1 LIEEAINGFEIGC
14 AVLGNDQIQ
23 VGSVDEIEIQSA
35 IFDFEGKYAM
45 KGANIYCPARIDGQT
60 FANAQALAKKAFRI
74 MGCTGMARV
83 DMFVT
88 EENEIVLNE
97 INTLPGFT
105 ATSRYPSM
113 MQAAGISF
121 TELIDLLIDLA
132 MEKEVSAC

>member
-1 LIEEAINGFEIGC
+1 
-14 AVLGNDQIQ
+14 
-23 VGSVDEIEIQSA
+23 
-35 IFDFEGKYAM
+35 
-45 KGANIYCPARIDGQT
+45 
-60 FANAQALAKKAFRI
+60 
-74 MGCTGMARV
+74 MARV